1 MAVPDLSLRLR
12 GQLGPEASEDLS
24 DAFEELQN
32 DMLAITNDRFEAR
45 LDARLRVLATQVV
58 TDIARTQAELR
69 QEIAYSNS
77 ALRVAIVEG
86 MSRISAE
93 IAETRID
100 VLRWSFVFWLGQ
112 VVATATLL
120 AFMLRSR

>member
-77 ALRVAIVEG
+77 ALRVAIIEG